1 MAYALSGRMD
11 VDLLTDPLQDDVH
24 LSDIWPSR
32 QEIQAEIERAV
43 ESDMFR
49 KEYGAVFE
57 GDENWAALPEGDRY
71 AWDPDSTYVKQPPYF
86 AELEE
91 GTPRSRAR
99 AASPCSA
106 TA

>member
-1 MAYALSGRMD
+1 MD

-57 GDENWAALPEGDRY
+57 GDENWAALDIPEGDRY
-71 AWDPDSTYVKQPPYF
+71 AWDPTPPTSSSRTSPSSRR
-86 AELEE
+86 